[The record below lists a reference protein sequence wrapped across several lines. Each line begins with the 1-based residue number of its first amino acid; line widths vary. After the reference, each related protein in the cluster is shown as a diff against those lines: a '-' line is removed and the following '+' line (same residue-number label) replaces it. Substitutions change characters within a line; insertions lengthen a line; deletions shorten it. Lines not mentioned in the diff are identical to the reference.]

1 MFLAGVFM
9 RQPSE
14 RGFCQPVLVRGEM
27 TLDCKKSGLM
37 MGKEGEGKSEKKRT
51 RTKPNDNDSI

>member
-14 RGFCQPVLVRGEM
+14 RGFCRLVLMRGKV

-37 MGKEGEGKSEKKRT
+37 KGKKEERKTERKGEREDKIEL
-51 RTKPNDNDSI
+51 